1 MIHSGLCSIAFRR
14 RRAEEIVGLV
24 MRAGLDGIEWGGD
37 AHAPHGD
44 LARARQIGRMTRD
57 VGIRVS
63 SYGSY
68 YRVVQSELERLPFER
83 VLETAVELGAPAI
96 RVWAGVHASTDAK
109 ESYRCKVAEE
119 ARRIA
124 VMAAAE
130 SVAVS
135 FEFHGNTLTDTNAS
149 ACALLEETAHPNIGS
164 YWRPTVGR
172 SMIYRLE
179 GLRDLLP
186 WLTNLHVFHWRG
198 GRTGVERLPLA
209 EGEVEW
215 TRYLDRANEAPGDRY
230 ALLEF
235 VRDDAPEQ
243 FLRDARV
250 LRQWLTG

>member
-1 MIHSGLCSIAFRR
+1 MIRSGLCSITFRR

-37 AHAPHGD
+37 VHAPPGD

-57 VGIRVS
+57 AGIRVS

-68 YRVVQSELERLPFER
+68 YRVVQSELERLPFEC
-83 VLETAVELGAPAI
+83 VLETAVALGTPAI
-96 RVWAGVHASTDAK
+96 RVWAGVHASADAK
-109 ESYRCKVAEE
+109 GSYRREVADE

-149 ACALLEETAHPNIGS
+149 ACALLEETAHPNVGS
-164 YWRPTVGR
+164 YWQPTAGR
-172 SMIYRLE
+172 SVTYRLE

-186 WLTNLHVFHWRG
+186 WLTNLHVFYWRG

-209 EGEVEW
+209 EGEEEW
-215 TRYLDRANEAPGDRY
+215 PSYLDRANKAPGDRY

-235 VRDDAPEQ
+235 VRGDAPEQ

-250 LRQWLTG
+250 LKQWLAG